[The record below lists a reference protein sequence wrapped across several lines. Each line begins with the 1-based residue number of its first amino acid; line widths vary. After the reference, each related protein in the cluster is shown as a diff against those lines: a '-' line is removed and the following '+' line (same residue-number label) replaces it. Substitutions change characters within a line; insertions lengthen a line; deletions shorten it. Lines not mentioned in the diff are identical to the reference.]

1 MPLAYLT
8 DGERVSF
15 EAENNMVEPY
25 VCVEV
30 GGTAG
35 QVDLPGQTT
44 SVAKPIIGVIQNS
57 ASAGEAVTV
66 QMTGIT
72 KCVAQAAIAKGAR
85 VASAA
90 LTGRVDDAEDGT
102 VGACY
107 IGVALEAAS
116 AGGEII
122 SVALNCPAVAEDGG
136 AS

>member
-30 GGTAG
+30 GTTAG

-44 SVAKPIIGVIQNS
+44 SVAKSIVGIIQNS
-57 ASAGEAVTV
+57 ASSGEAVTV
-66 QMTGIT
+66 QMTGIS
-72 KCVAQAAIAKGAR
+72 KAVAYDAIAKGAR
-85 VASAA
+85 VHAA
-90 LTGRVDDAEDGT
+90 GLTGRIDDSEDGT
-102 VGACY
+102 VGAVY
-107 IGVALEAAS
+107 IGLALEAAS

-122 SVALNCPAVAEDGG
+122 SVALNCPAVSEDGG